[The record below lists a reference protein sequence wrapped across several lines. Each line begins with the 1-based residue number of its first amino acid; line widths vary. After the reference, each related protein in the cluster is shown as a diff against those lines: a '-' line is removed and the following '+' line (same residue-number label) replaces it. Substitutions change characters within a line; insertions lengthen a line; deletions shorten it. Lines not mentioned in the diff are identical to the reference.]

1 MSHATTYSRFRTVDL
16 SFDDTL
22 VRARAALAEEGFG
35 ILCEIDVQATMSAKL
50 GISRDPYTILG
61 ACDPTLAH
69 RALTAEPQLGV
80 LLPCNVAVFVD
91 DGTTVVSTVAAKEML
106 GLVGNPSLEAIAHE
120 VAERLERVLE
130 HVTASGGNSSRS
142 PGARRRPSHT

>member
-61 ACDPTLAH
+61 ACNPTLAH

-106 GLVGNPSLEAIAHE
+106 GLVGNPSLEAIADE

-130 HVTASGGNSSRS
+130 HVTASSGNSS
-142 PGARRRPSHT
+142 

>member
-80 LLPCNVAVFVD
+80 LLPCNVVVFVD
-91 DGTTVVSTVAAKEML
+91 DGTTVVSTVAAEEML
-106 GLVGNPSLEAIAHE
+106 GLVGNPSLEAIARE

-130 HVTASGGNSSRS
+130 HVTASSGNSS
-142 PGARRRPSHT
+142 

>member
-61 ACDPTLAH
+61 ACNPTLAH
-69 RALTAEPQLGV
+69 AAV
-80 LLPCNVAVFVD
+80 DHLPGD
-91 DGTTVVSTVAAKEML
+91 DT
-106 GLVGNPSLEAIAHE
+106 
-120 VAERLERVLE
+120 
-130 HVTASGGNSSRS
+130 
-142 PGARRRPSHT
+142 RPL